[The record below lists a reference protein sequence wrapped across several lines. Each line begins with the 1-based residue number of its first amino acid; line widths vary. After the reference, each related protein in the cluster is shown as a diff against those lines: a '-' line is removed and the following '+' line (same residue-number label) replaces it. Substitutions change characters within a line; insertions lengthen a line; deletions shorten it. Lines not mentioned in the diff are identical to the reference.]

1 MNPSLRQEMKH
12 FGETVEEQ
20 IEKNKEALELIKSW
34 QGTEYTESEKIQAQ
48 EEWKVFKEVID
59 SHRSRK
65 LFSEL

>member
-20 IEKNKEALELIKSW
+20 IEKNKEALELIRSW
-34 QGTEYTESEKIQAQ
+34 QETEYTESEKIQAQ
-48 EEWKVFKEVID
+48 EEWTVFKEVID